1 VDITSDNGGSNIVVG
16 LCLVLCLLRTTSVDL
31 LVSVAGIALDDRGI
45 SGREAHSPQF
55 TRSPSSRSLVKHLS
69 SASVSH
75 WTL

>member
-1 VDITSDNGGSNIVVG
+1 MLVDGGSNIVVG
-16 LCLVLCLLRTTSVDL
+16 LCLVLRLLGTTSVDL
-31 LVSVAGIALDDRGI
+31 VVSVAVGI
-45 SGREAHSPQF
+45 SGHEAHSPQF